1 MKIQPSLY
9 VSSRSDYSVASTTT
23 TQKVETTRRQV
34 AQSTAD
40 VVAKAPT
47 AGLTDVSLSSVASDT
62 TGDLVRVMLEYQKMM
77 NQEARE
83 DRKVA
88 GAGAQLELMGKASK
102 LDLENNNTTTTQK
115 VETTRRQVAQ
125 STADV
130 VSKATDGGRAGFPL
144 SSLADA
150 DTSALVLLTMMGS
163 SVHALEDLKRAYD
176 QMQASAMQKR
186 EIREHLQN
194 ISYDSMQKKDDTFKI
209 D

>member
-40 VVAKAPT
+40 VV
-47 AGLTDVSLSSVASDT
+47 
-62 TGDLVRVMLEYQKMM
+62 
-77 NQEARE
+77 
-83 DRKVA
+83 
-88 GAGAQLELMGKASK
+88 
-102 LDLENNNTTTTQK
+102 
-115 VETTRRQVAQ
+115 
-125 STADV
+125 
-130 VSKATDGGRAGFPL
+130 SKATNGGRAGFSP

-150 DTSALVLLTMMGS
+150 DISALVLLTMMGS
-163 SVHALEDLKRAYD
+163 SVHALEDLNRAYD

-194 ISYDSMQKKDDTFKI
+194 ISYDSLQKKDDTLKI